1 MKLKQMK
8 DLSLRV
14 SKAIISYFFWSSRKP
29 KVLVSQLSP
38 TLCDPVDGR
47 PLDSPAHGI
56 IQARVLECVAI
67 PFSKGSSHPRNE
79 T

>member
-14 SKAIISYFFWSSRKP
+14 SKAIISYFFWSFRIV

-47 PLDSPAHGI
+47 PPDSSAHGI
-56 IQARVLECVAI
+56 LQARILECVAI
-67 PFSKGSSHPRNE
+67 PFSRGSSHPRDE